1 MRMLGTWLTPVLQ
14 DQQVLPTAEPFLA
27 LCPPPPFWGN
37 KRVALVF
44 LEFVQSVDQADLEST
59 DLACLCL
66 PATGNKEGC
75 YRPRLPTVFILKS
88 NLLCPSF
95 P

>member
-1 MRMLGTWLTPVLQ
+1 MRMLGIWLTLVLQ
-14 DQQVLPTAEPFLA
+14 DQQVLLTAEPFLA
-27 LCPPPPFWGN
+27 LCPPPPPFWGN
-37 KRVALVF
+37 KSSPGSPGVRY
-44 LEFVQSVDQADLEST
+44 VDQADLEST

-75 YRPRLPTVFILKS
+75 YRPQLPTVFILKS